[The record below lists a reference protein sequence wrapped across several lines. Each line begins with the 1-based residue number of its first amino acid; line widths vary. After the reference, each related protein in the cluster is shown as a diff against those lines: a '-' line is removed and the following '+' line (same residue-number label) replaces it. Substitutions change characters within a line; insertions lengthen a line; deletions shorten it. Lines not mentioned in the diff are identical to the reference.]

1 LNQERTTWMVVLFLL
16 LGVLVPTASV
26 LWFINASARSEA
38 AAARQT
44 VTEAYRGQLRLVRGR
59 IDSYWNERAA
69 LLAQQRASGRPSDFK
84 RIVIDGLADSVVL
97 VDDRGSAVYPAAGRA
112 PWALPDERPEW
123 QAAQALESSP
133 VRWSEAAAAY
143 ARLASTAATPSLAAR
158 AVQAEIR
165 CLVKTGNREDALRA
179 IERHFGTGGA
189 ARGTDSQ
196 GRLIAADELLL
207 SMQLLKPGDPRF
219 PENAARLA
227 TILNDYD
234 GVSMPSAQ
242 RLFLMNELQALRADR
257 ERTPLP
263 TYAAERLAASFLE
276 AETVRPDDHGFRR
289 SRTPDV
295 WTFVPNGSRI
305 VALYRTETIL
315 ASVSLILEQV
325 SSPVVRFTAIPPG
338 GTPADESIS
347 AGGLLP
353 DWRIAFSVAD
363 SRPADALAR
372 RRVAVYAW
380 AGFLVIATI
389 AGSALMIGR
398 SFQHQLRLT
407 GLKTDLVAAVS
418 HELKT
423 PLSSM
428 RLLVDSLLD
437 DTDLDPKKAR
447 DYLQMIASE
456 NLRLSRLIDNF
467 LTFSRIERNRHQ
479 FDFTD
484 TDPARVV
491 SSAVETMRE
500 RLQPASCHFTVEAAQ
515 NLPVVRADENAL
527 VTALLNLLDNACK
540 YTLADKH
547 IVLHAYRE
555 ASHVVFAVRDN
566 GIGISPK
573 EQKRIF
579 RRFYRVDQRLA
590 RDNGGCGLGLS
601 IVEFIARAHGGT
613 ITVESHEGVGSTF
626 RLSLPCRGELDGAAA

>member
-1 LNQERTTWMVVLFLL
+1 MVVVFLL

-44 VTEAYRGQLRLVRGR
+44 VTDAYRGQLRLVRGR

-69 LLAQQRASGRPSDFK
+69 LLAQKGASGRPSDFK
-84 RIVIDGLADSVVL
+84 RIVVDRLADSVVV
-97 VDDRGSAVYPAAGRA
+97 VDDRGSPVYPAEDRA
-112 PWALPDERPEW
+112 LWIEPDPAPPEW
-123 QAAQALESSP
+123 QAAQMIESSP
-133 VRWSEAAAAY
+133 GRWSEAAAAY
-143 ARLASTAATPSLAAR
+143 SRLASTAATPSLAAR
-158 AVQAEIR
+158 AAQAEVR
-165 CLVKTGNREDALRA
+165 CLVQGGNKEAALLA
-179 IERHFGTGGA
+179 IQQHFVTGGA
-189 ARGTDSQ
+189 ARGVDLQ
-196 GRLIAADELLL
+196 GRLIAGDELLL
-207 SMQLLKPGDPRF
+207 SMQLLKPDDPRF
-219 PENAARLA
+219 PTTAGRLA
-227 TILNDYD
+227 TMLNDYD
-234 GVSMPSAQ
+234 GTLMPSAQ

-263 TYAAERLAASFLE
+263 TYTAERLAASFLE
-276 AETVRPDDHGFRR
+276 AGTVRPDEHGFRLTR
-289 SRTPDV
+289 MPDV

-305 VALYRTETIL
+305 VALYRTGTIL
-315 ASVSLILEQV
+315 ASLSPILEQA
-325 SSPVVRFTAIPPG
+325 SSPVVRFTATPLG
-338 GTPADESIS
+338 GTAADDSIS
-347 AGGLLP
+347 AGALLP
-353 DWRIAFSVAD
+353 DWRIAFSLAD
-363 SRPADALAR
+363 SRSADALAR
-372 RRVAVYAW
+372 RRVALYAW
-380 AGFLVIATI
+380 AGFLVITTI

-398 SFQHQLRLT
+398 SFHHQLRLT
-407 GLKTDLVAAVS
+407 RLKTDLVAAVS

-437 DTDLDPKKAR
+437 DTQLDPKKAR

-479 FDFTD
+479 FDFAD
-484 TDPARVV
+484 TNPSRVV
-491 SSAVETMRE
+491 SSVVETMRE
-500 RLQPASCHFTVEAAQ
+500 RLRLASCLFTVEAAPD
-515 NLPVVRADENAL
+515 LPVVRADENAL

-540 YTLADKH
+540 YTRADKH
-547 IVLHAYRE
+547 IILRAYRE
-555 ASHVVFAVRDN
+555 GSHVVFAVHDN

-590 RDNGGCGLGLS
+590 RDSGGCGLGLS

-613 ITVESHEGVGSTF
+613 ITVHSHSGVGSTF
-626 RLSLPCRGELDGAAA
+626 MLTLPCRDALDGAAA